1 MHTYDRQAILLPDK
15 LLRTI
20 VVGRFN
26 LHSKELS
33 HMFGKYSIL
42 MRFVW
47 VKNSRLSC
55 AENANA
61 NQYRGRVK
69 KRRATFCGRNAPSIK
84 VGTGFQDEFLA
95 ENERFVLR
103 MQSP

>member
-1 MHTYDRQAILLPDK
+1 ML
-15 LLRTI
+15 
-20 VVGRFN
+20 V
-26 LHSKELS
+26 ELS
-33 HMFGKYSIL
+33 YMFGEYSIL
-42 MRFVW
+42 GLSDYF

-103 MQSP
+103 P